1 MSVFTGKTGY
11 IVWPQGE
18 TGVHTCRVYDS
29 LDEAVGAA
37 RSKADFYHRAYVVR
51 TAYESPAR
59 TIRTILPRETP
70 MSDKVKVG
78 TSKVTFRVRAFDYP
92 QIELASVEVDVPMYT
107 KTDNKLDNMQQGHVT
122 ADVPDGFNEKVKD
135 ALQVFADTLQ
145 ASFNE
150 EGE

>member
-37 RSKADFYHRAYVVR
+37 HSKADFHHRPYEVL

-59 TIRTILPRETP
+59 TIKTINPR
-70 MSDKVKVG
+70 
-78 TSKVTFRVRAFDYP
+78 RH
-92 QIELASVEVDVPMYT
+92 Q
-107 KTDNKLDNMQQGHVT
+107 
-122 ADVPDGFNEKVKD
+122 
-135 ALQVFADTLQ
+135 
-145 ASFNE
+145 
-150 EGE
+150 

>member
-37 RSKADFYHRAYVVR
+37 RSKARAYVVR

-59 TIRTILPRETP
+59 TIRTILPR
-70 MSDKVKVG
+70 
-78 TSKVTFRVRAFDYP
+78 RH
-92 QIELASVEVDVPMYT
+92 Q
-107 KTDNKLDNMQQGHVT
+107 
-122 ADVPDGFNEKVKD
+122 
-135 ALQVFADTLQ
+135 
-145 ASFNE
+145 
-150 EGE
+150 

>member
-1 MSVFTGKTGY
+1 MNVFVGKTGY
-11 IVWPQGE
+11 IIWPQGD

-29 LDEAVGAA
+29 LDEAESAA
-37 RSKADFYHRAYVVR
+37 RSKADFHHRPYEVR

-59 TIRTILPRETP
+59 TIRTINPRRQP
-70 MSDKVKVG
+70 MSDRVKVG

-135 ALQVFADTLQ
+135 ALHVFADTLQ